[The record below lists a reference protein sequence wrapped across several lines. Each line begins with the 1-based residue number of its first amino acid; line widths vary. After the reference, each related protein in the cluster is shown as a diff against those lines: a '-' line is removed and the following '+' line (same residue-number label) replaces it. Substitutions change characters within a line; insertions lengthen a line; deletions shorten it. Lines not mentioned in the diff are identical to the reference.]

1 MGLFFEVLS
10 AINNPHQSAS
20 IDQLSSL
27 TGSVQQLATQ
37 NGISA
42 GTMQSV
48 LSSLGGALAPALQQQ
63 LGAGGGQQLGGLL
76 GQLTGG
82 NLAGNVL
89 SQATS
94 GNLDASS
101 ISSLIP
107 PQVQQQIAQVVA
119 QKTGL
124 NAGMIQGLL
133 PTLLPTVLG
142 FFKMGAST
150 TGGGNPLLNAFLD
163 SNHDGN
169 TDLGDM
175 IKFADRFLNAQYQPS

>member
-1 MGLFFEVLS
+1 MGLFFEVLN

-37 NGISA
+37 NGIDA

-48 LSSLGGALAPALQQQ
+48 VSALGGALAPALKQQ
-63 LGAGGGQQLGGLL
+63 LGAGGGQLGGLF
-76 GQLTGG
+76 GQLAGG

-89 SQATS
+89 NQATS

-107 PQVQQQIAQVVA
+107 PQLQQQIAQVVA

-124 NAGMIQGLL
+124 DAGMIQGLI

-142 FFKMGAST
+142 FFKMGANT

-163 SNHDGN
+163 SDHDGD

-175 IKFADRFLNAQYQPS
+175 MKFANRFLNAQYQPS